1 MKQILQ
7 RSGRILAFG
16 TIVLT
21 ATAALQA
28 CAKFTD
34 PLLEADD
41 PDIINPSN
49 LASADG
55 ATAIYLGTF
64 TRLRNATI
72 GTTGSGGEG
81 SWLFGGLLA
90 DEWSTSSTFVQND
103 ETDQRSIK
111 LNNSTVTQAFRALSR
126 VRTTANQAIAAL
138 KEYRPTESSNIAEM
152 YFQRGF
158 AEMQLA
164 SDFCNG
170 IPISD
175 AAGEEIV
182 LGPQESNTQVFTR
195 AVASFDSAL
204 ALVGTATDA
213 ASVRVARATRIAK
226 ARALLGISLNRATEA
241 AALVTAANVP
251 TTYSYDLTMSLNA
264 GTNSIW
270 SQGVSQRRYSVGD
283 SLEGNARNL
292 LVRNAIPFFSSGDPR
307 IRAAYSVSS
316 NGRDTTKGQ
325 DGLVY
330 TRSTPLFG
338 QLTAVPIVNGIDAR
352 LIEAETR
359 LAANDIPGMMTILN
373 ALRSSP
379 PATFGAFATGGTG
392 TTAPLTA
399 AALPPLATPATRD
412 AAINLLFR
420 EKAFWTFS
428 RGQRLGDLR
437 RLVRQYGRTPENV
450 FPVGVHYRGGNYGS
464 DVNLPVVTEE
474 EVNPNFKGCTDRNA

>member
-1 MKQILQ
+1 MKHIL
-7 RSGRILAFG
+7 RRGRRIAAFG
-16 TIVLT
+16 AAVLT
-21 ATAALQA
+21 ATASLQA
-28 CAKFTD
+28 CARFTD
-34 PLLEADD
+34 PLLEAED

-103 ETDQRSIK
+103 ETDQRSIR

-126 VRTTANQAIAAL
+126 VRTTSNQAIAAL
-138 KEYRPTESSNIAEM
+138 KEYRPTESANIAEM
-152 YFQRGF
+152 YFHRGF

-164 SDFCNG
+164 QDFCNG

-175 AAGEEIV
+175 AAGEDIV
-182 LGPQESNTQVFTR
+182 LGPQESVDAVFKR

-204 ALVGTATDA
+204 ALVGSSTDA

-226 ARALLGISLNRATEA
+226 ARALLGIGLDRAAEA
-241 AALVTAANVP
+241 AALVTTANVP
-251 TTYSYDLTMSLNA
+251 TTFTYDLTMSQNA

-283 SLEGNARNL
+283 SVEGNARNL

-307 IRAAYSVSS
+307 IRAAYSVSA

-330 TRSTPLFG
+330 TRSTPLYG
-338 QLTAVPIVNGIDAR
+338 QLTPVAIVNGIDAR
-352 LIEAETR
+352 LVEAEAR
-359 LAANDIPGMMTILN
+359 LAANDIAGMTAILN
-373 ALRSSP
+373 ALRATPPSP
-379 PATFGAFATGGTG
+379 FAAFGVAQGPAA
-392 TTAPLTA
+392 LTA
-399 AALPPLATPATRD
+399 ASLPPLAVPASRD

-450 FPVGVHYRGGNYGS
+450 FPVGQHYRGGTYGP
-464 DVNLPVVTEE
+464 DMNLPVVVEE
-474 EVNPNFKGCTDRNA
+474 EVNPNFKGCTNRNA